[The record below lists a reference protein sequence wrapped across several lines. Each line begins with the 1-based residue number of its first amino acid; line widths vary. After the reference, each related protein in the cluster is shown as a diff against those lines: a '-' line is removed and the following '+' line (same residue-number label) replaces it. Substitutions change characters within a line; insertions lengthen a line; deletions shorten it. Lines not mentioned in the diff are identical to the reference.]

1 MTPYSTPLKI
11 FFWLE
16 VLQQLISEEQL
27 LKTLDILEVFQN
39 LENAVPLSLT
49 GSSLVIP
56 NPSPPHKCKRQ
67 KLIGREET
75 SGLLEFFSIFK
86 LSLKT
91 MNR

>member
-39 LENAVPLSLT
+39 LENAVTLSLT
-49 GSSLVIP
+49 GSSLAIP
-56 NPSPPHKCKRQ
+56 NPSRKCKRQ